1 MKVTMQDV
9 IKKTVFF
16 SSLLAL
22 AVLSLAPGEALP
34 DTGVSDKLEH
44 FAAYGVLSL
53 MGMYAYPD
61 KSRLWWVI
69 TGLVLYGIS
78 LETLQILVPS
88 RFFSIGDIIANT
100 LGVLSGYGLIFLM
113 GKLRRR
119 VSG

>member
-1 MKVTMQDV
+1 MRDV

-44 FAAYGVLSL
+44 FAAYGALGL
-53 MGMYAYPD
+53 MGIYAYPE
-61 KSRLWWVI
+61 KSRLRWVVI
-69 TGLVLYGIS
+69 GLVGYGIG
-78 LETLQILVPS
+78 LEMLQILVPS

-100 LGVLSGYGLIFLM
+100 LGVLSGYALIILM
-113 GKLRRR
+113 HRMRRR